1 MEVLWS
7 YRFWLNAAV
16 NIVIVDEFSYFLFV
30 EENNRS
36 KGPGQIDPCIV
47 ILVKMSKPIY
57 MV

>member
-1 MEVLWS
+1 MQLG
-7 YRFWLNAAV
+7 LAAV
-16 NIVIVDEFSYFLFV
+16 NIVFVDEFSYFLFV
-30 EENNRS
+30 EENNRR